1 MTPGIS
7 SMWESEEEIGKTTP
21 GGAAVDVVRYLGA
34 LCRACAL
41 GWLFSV
47 IAFAASANERE
58 FFSGR
63 QITLLCGSGVG
74 GGYDTLARV
83 TARHLGR
90 LIPGNPSV
98 VVQNMPA
105 AASIAAANR
114 IYSTAPRDGTV
125 LALVQRNLLTAKL
138 FNPSAVRFDLA
149 KFNWI
154 GSLSSEVGVAFAWH
168 TQPHRVAQDLFKTEL
183 LIGGHAGTDPDL
195 TPRLYNA
202 VLGTRFKI
210 ISGYGSTTD
219 IGLAVERGEV
229 FGVGD
234 WSWSSLKRAKRGWLD
249 SGQIRV
255 LMQNGLQKVPELEH
269 LPLAVEFA
277 RTDDDKRLLELY
289 LTQKTAARPI
299 MAPPEMPPE
308 RVQTLRTAFAALA
321 SDSEFLADAAKSGVD
336 IDIMPGERLD
346 RLIQSIAAAPAPIT
360 DRLAALLSPAG
371 K

>member
-1 MTPGIS
+1 MRKAPMTVGFVQTRAV
-7 SMWESEEEIGKTTP
+7 MTT
-21 GGAAVDVVRYLGA
+21 VVSNLKA

-41 GWLFSV
+41 GWLILASNT
-47 IAFAASANERE
+47 AGASANEAE
-58 FFSGR
+58 FFAGK
-63 QITLLCGSGVG
+63 QITLLCGAGVG
-74 GGYDTLARV
+74 GGYDALARV
-83 TARHLGR
+83 AARHLGR

-98 VVQNMPA
+98 VVQNVPT

-125 LALVQRNLLTAKL
+125 LALVQRNLLTANL

-154 GSLSSEVGVAFAWH
+154 SSLSSEVGVAYAWH
-168 TQPHRVAQDLFKTEL
+168 TQPHQTAQDLFKSEL
-183 LIGGHAGTDPDL
+183 LVGGHAGTDPDL

-210 ISGYGSTTD
+210 ISGYGSTTE

-234 WSWSSLKRAKRGWLD
+234 WSWSSLKRSKRGWLE

-255 LMQNGLQKVPELEH
+255 LMQNGLQKIPELNH
-269 LPLAVEFA
+269 LPLALEFA
-277 RTDDDKRLLELY
+277 QSDADRVLLELY

-299 MAPPEMPPE
+299 IAPPDMPLE
-308 RVQTLRTAFAALA
+308 RVRTLRSAFTELA
-321 SDSEFLADAAKSGVD
+321 NDSEFLADAAKSGVD

-346 RLIQSIAAAPAPIT
+346 RLIQSITAAPPAFT
-360 DRLAALLSPAG
+360 ERLATILSG
-371 K
+371 GSK